1 MKRSY
6 EIEVNAKTFSVELI
20 ERLDDSVRFVVSG
33 SEYHVRI
40 APKIAEPVLGRTTIP
55 IAIPVRTQAESPRA
69 VAGGVV
75 APMPGIV
82 TKIMCAV
89 GDNVEAGAP
98 LVIIEAMKMENSISA
113 QISGIV
119 SQVLVS
125 AGTEVKKG
133 QSLVVL
139 A

>member
-1 MKRSY
+1 
-6 EIEVNAKTFSVELI
+6 
-20 ERLDDSVRFVVSG
+20 
-33 SEYHVRI
+33 
-40 APKIAEPVLGRTTIP
+40 
-55 IAIPVRTQAESPRA
+55 
-69 VAGGVV
+69 
-75 APMPGIV
+75 MPGIV